1 MTGMRLGAFTDRAE
15 SIEVLGALGYAA
27 VELESVILGDP
38 TAGDLDVA
46 RIDEIAERCALAGL
60 AVSGVAYYG
69 LADAPPAEAD
79 VPVVYERVFSAAL
92 RLGATVVGSMS
103 GFDRSVDWD
112 GNLDRFER
120 LFRPLTA
127 RAEELGLRIG
137 LENWMGYWGR
147 MPFGL
152 VNMGG
157 SPATWDELFERV
169 PSPALG
175 LEFDPSHLAWQ
186 GIDPY
191 RALQEYAPR
200 IHHFHAKD
208 VEVLAEA
215 RYRFGVNGDIFRFR
229 VPGTGELDWPRLVA
243 GLVDAGFAGTVIVEH
258 EDPTCGYDEGF
269 RLARD
274 TLAPLLA

>member
-1 MTGMRLGAFTDRAE
+1 MRLGGFTDRADG
-15 SIEVLGALGYAA
+15 IEVLGGLGYVA
-27 VELESVILGDP
+27 VELESVVLGDP
-38 TAGDLDVA
+38 TAGDLDPA
-46 RIDEIAERCALAGL
+46 RVDEIAERCARAGL

-79 VPVVYERVFSAAL
+79 VPLVYERVFAAAR
-92 RLGATVVGSMS
+92 RLGATVIGSMT
-103 GFDRSVDWD
+103 GFDRTVDWH

-120 LFRPLTA
+120 IYTPLVA

-191 RALQEYAPR
+191 RALREYAGR

-208 VEVLAEA
+208 VELLPEA
-215 RYRFGVNGDIFRFR
+215 RYRYGVNGDVFRFR
-229 VPGTGELDWPRLVA
+229 VAGSGELDWPRLVA
-243 GLVDAGFAGTVIVEH
+243 LLVDAGFDGTVVVEH
-258 EDPTCGYDEGF
+258 EDPTCGYEEGF
-269 RLARD
+269 RSARN